1 MLAEL
6 EALALI
12 AGGRAGAVELVA
24 LRRVAERLVDQAADW
39 LAVLEQKRHVAAAHF
54 QHRARAWG
62 AIRTLAEARIETIG
76 AKTLALTYL
85 PRFPSA

>member
-1 MLAEL
+1 MLRQL
-6 EALALI
+6 QPLALVVR
-12 AGGRAGAVELVA
+12 GRARAVELVGGA
-24 LRRVAERLVDQAADW
+24 RELFVDQPADG
-39 LAVLEQKRHVAAAHF
+39 LPVLEQKRHVAAAHF